1 MNQTKAV
8 AKKTI
13 RKYKKNY
20 PLNKIQQKK
29 IFLTKVFDQTK
40 TAYIKRNRDGS
51 IASRMLLRGKKTF
64 VEFLNL
70 TK

>member
-20 PLNKIQQKK
+20 PQNKIQQRKK
-29 IFLTKVFDQTK
+29 LLTKVFDQTK
-40 TAYIKRNRDGS
+40 TAYIKTNRDGS
-51 IASRMLLRGKKTF
+51 IASPMLLRGKKTF
-64 VEFLNL
+64 VDFLNL